1 MIPSAP
7 VPKLNIFPLRKSHKQ
22 FVTPP
27 YPLFLLQFHSELHL
41 VQLQRGTQSVHDGR
55 VLRATF

>member
-7 VPKLNIFPLRKSHKQ
+7 VIFPLRKSHKQ

-41 VQLQRGTQSVHDGR
+41 VQRGTQSVHNGR